1 MKHFLFFFTI
11 ITMRILQAKTCAEA
25 LQIIRD
31 APVDHSSMS
40 QLMSDIITLESDE
53 FKSNMWQ
60 QNNNSMEG
68 VRNWDLYEMKC
79 AWLNKIYNNPDQMAH
94 ELIATVKTV
103 KPEQLYMNHAM
114 AVRTIEW
121 LMKYQ

>member
-1 MKHFLFFFTI
+1 
-11 ITMRILQAKTCAEA
+11 MRLVQAKTCAEA

-40 QLMSDIITLESDE
+40 QLMTDIITLEGDE
-53 FKSNMWQ
+53 FKQDMWD
-60 QNNNSMEG
+60 QNNGTNEG

-79 AWLNKIYNNPDQMAH
+79 AWLNKIYNNPDKMAQ
-94 ELIATVKTV
+94 ELIATVKTG
-103 KPEQLYMNHAM
+103 KQDQLYMNNAM
-114 AVRTIEW
+114 AIRTIEW